1 MKTLVETQEVS
12 IPKDVT
18 VSVKNSVVTVKG
30 ARGELT
36 RSFAHAKLQI
46 EMVGKKKVKVQKWFG
61 NRRELAVVRTVCS
74 HIKNMIKGVTLG
86 FQYKMRSVY
95 AHFPIN
101 VIISP
106 DSQNVEIRNFLG
118 EKALRRVQM
127 LPGVTCVNSKAQ
139 KDELILES
147 NDVEAVSRC
156 AALIQQS
163 TTVKRKDIRKFLD
176 GIYVSEKTTIVTAD
190 S

>member
-1 MKTLVETQEVS
+1 MKTIVSNQEVTVPS
-12 IPKDVT
+12 GVK
-18 VSVKNSVVTVKG
+18 VSVKNSLVTVTG
-30 ARGELT
+30 PRGTLK
-36 RSFAHAKLQI
+36 RDFSHAKLQI
-46 EMVGKKKVKVQKWFG
+46 EMLSAKKIKVQKWFG

-74 HIKNMIKGVTLG
+74 HIENMIKGVTLG

-101 VIISP
+101 VIISS
-106 DSQNVEIRNFLG
+106 DNQNVEIRNFLG

-127 LPGVTCVNSKAQ
+127 LPGVTCVNSKNV

-176 GIYVSEKTTIVTAD
+176 GIYVSEKTTVVPAPN
-190 S
+190 

>member
-1 MKTLVETQEVS
+1 MKTIVSSQEVT
-12 IPKDVT
+12 IPDNVKVTTKNSSVT
-18 VSVKNSVVTVKG
+18 VTG
-30 ARGELT
+30 PRGTLT

-46 EMVGKKKVKVQKWFG
+46 EIVGKHKLKVQKWFG
-61 NRRELAVVRTVCS
+61 NKRQLATVRTICS
-74 HIKNMIKGVTLG
+74 HIQNMIKGVTKG

-101 VIISP
+101 VIISNENT
-106 DSQNVEIRNFLG
+106 DVEIRNFLG
-118 EKALRRVQM
+118 EKALRRVKM
-127 LPGVTCVNSKAQ
+127 LPGVTCVNSTGQ

-147 NDVEAVSRC
+147 NDVEAVSRS

-176 GIYVSEKTTIVTAD
+176 GIYVSEKTTVVKAA
-190 S
+190 

>member
-1 MKTLVETQEVS
+1 MKTLVSDQEVTV
-12 IPKDVT
+12 PDGVK
-18 VSVKNSVVTVKG
+18 VSVKNSVVTVTG
-30 ARGELT
+30 PRGTLS

-46 EMVGKKKVKVQKWFG
+46 EMLGKKKVKVQKWFG
-61 NRRELAVVRTVCS
+61 NRRELAVIRTVCS
-74 HIKNMIKGVTLG
+74 HIQNMIKGVTKG

-106 DSQNVEIRNFLG
+106 EGSDVEIRNFLG
-118 EKALRRVQM
+118 EKALRRVKM

-139 KDELILES
+139 KDELVLES

-176 GIYVSEKTTIVTAD
+176 GIYVSEKTTVVPED
-190 S
+190 D